1 MTLDGA
7 FHFLTLFSISLFVLE
22 DCTPNSHFFFFFF
35 YEHDN
40 TIFANSELMRDYQSV
55 REISISGYRYRAL

>member
-22 DCTPNSHFFFFFF
+22 DCTPNSHFFFHV
-35 YEHDN
+35 HDN

-55 REISISGYRYRAL
+55 REMSISGYRYRAL

>member
-22 DCTPNSHFFFFFF
+22 DCTPNSHFFFFHV
-35 YEHDN
+35 HDN